1 MRSKLTRRVTGVVT
15 AGLMAAALP
24 VAFAPQAMASESNA
38 VYAEACPEGYKG
50 VIVGFT
56 DGAEFYVCTNLLP

>member
-1 MRSKLTRRVTGVVT
+1 MHSKLTRRVTTIVA

-24 VAFAPQAMASESNA
+24 VAFAPQAMASESNM

-50 VIVGFT
+50 VIVGLV
-56 DGAEFYVCTNLLP
+56 GGPEAYVCTNLLP